1 MVDVKSNGRGDGELK
16 LREARLEFRGSKK
29 EDSEGVVEVE
39 MVGINGWSK
48 VSAGRRRQ
56 DAGEVKRQPLLV
68 TVLCI
73 VSWCSRM
80 R

>member
-16 LREARLEFRGSKK
+16 LREARLEFRGSGK
-29 EDSEGVVEVE
+29 EDSEVGVEVG
-39 MVGINGWSK
+39 MVGISK
-48 VSAGRRRQ
+48 SAVSGRR
-56 DAGEVKRQPLLV
+56 DAREVKRQPLFV

-73 VSWCSRM
+73 VAWCSMM